1 MNKATVL
8 AGFITGI
15 VIGVTTGF
23 LISKKKHEMIAQ
35 AEIDSVKQR
44 FAERKTMTN
53 VDDERINNVTDTLEK
68 ADIIEQIF
76 SKDIPP
82 VENNTNSKKQ
92 QADIIKEYSDYDEDE
107 AEEYE

>member
-15 VIGVTTGF
+15 VIGVTAGF
-23 LISKKKHEMIAQ
+23 LLSKKKYEMFAQ

-44 FAERKTMTN
+44 FAERKPMTN
-53 VDDERINNVTDTLEK
+53 D
-68 ADIIEQIF
+68 
-76 SKDIPP
+76 KDISP
-82 VENNTNSKKQ
+82 VENDANSIKQ

-107 AEEYE
+107 VEEYE

>member
-8 AGFITGI
+8 AGFLAGI
-15 VIGVTTGF
+15 VIGAAAGC
-23 LISKKKHEMIAQ
+23 LLSKKKYEMFAQ

-44 FAERKTMTN
+44 FAERKPMTN
-53 VDDERINNVTDTLEK
+53 D
-68 ADIIEQIF
+68 
-76 SKDIPP
+76 KDISP
-82 VENNTNSKKQ
+82 VENDANSIKQ